1 MAPAL
6 TIDPNDSSA
15 FSDKRTLLLAPPS
28 LAAQPD
34 NLTAVVSQYDRAVT
48 DLHMIDRIAAG
59 LVTLPESTY
68 DTILI
73 LADASASVNESVELL
88 TRRVVGSVVE
98 SLRPKGQLQAQDSK
112 DLQATALAK
121 EAILAGLVASGSG
134 FEKPDYGASEGT
146 VMLKLGG
153 KKKTAAPPVVAKPA
167 APAGVGFIDF
177 SDDLDDDDLIDEDD
191 LMTEEDLKR
200 PINIRE

>member
-15 FSDKRTLLLAPPS
+15 FSDHRTLLLAPPS

-48 DLHMIDRIAAG
+48 DLQMIDRIAAG

-68 DTILI
+68 DAILV

-88 TRRVVGSVVE
+88 TRRVVGAVAE
-98 SLRPKGQLQAQDSK
+98 SLKPKGQLQAQGSK

-121 EAILAGLVASGSG
+121 EAILAGLVVSGSG
-134 FEKPDYGASEGT
+134 FEKPDYGAGEGT
-146 VMLKLGG
+146 VTLKLGG
-153 KKKTAAPPVVAKPA
+153 KKKTAPPAVVKPA

-177 SDDLDDDDLIDEDD
+177 SDDFDDDDLIDEDD

-200 PINIRE
+200 PINIRT